1 MLTYAQID
9 KDVLKSMEPPGKK
22 WFMCIAV
29 SLTALAMGMYA
40 LYIQVTGG
48 LEISGISHPIGWGVY
63 ITDFVFWVGIAHAGT
78 LISAVLFLTRAP
90 YRTSIYRTAEAMTVF
105 AVMTAGLFP
114 IIHVGRI
121 WNAYWLV
128 PYPNILRCLA
138 LQ

>member
-48 LEISGISHPIGWGVY
+48 LEISGISKL
-63 ITDFVFWVGIAHAGT
+63 T
-78 LISAVLFLTRAP
+78 LWLGSLY
-90 YRTSIYRTAEAMTVF
+90 YRPQK
-105 AVMTAGLFP
+105 LCLL
-114 IIHVGRI
+114 GR
-121 WNAYWLV
+121 Y
-128 PYPNILRCLA
+128 CT
-138 LQ
+138 